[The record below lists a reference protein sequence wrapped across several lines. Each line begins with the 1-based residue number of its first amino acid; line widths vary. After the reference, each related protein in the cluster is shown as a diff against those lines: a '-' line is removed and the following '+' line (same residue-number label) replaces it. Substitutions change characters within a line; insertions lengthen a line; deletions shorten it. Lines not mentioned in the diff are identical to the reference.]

1 MTNPIRNLG
10 LTARRAAAVAAVL
23 AALPAALQAA
33 ERVPAHIVLRD
44 RKRIECFVER
54 SDNAGVFWSLKM
66 DDAHTV
72 HLPFDE
78 IAFIRFD
85 PPEGWEDAISAFR
98 RGDHDDARRRLS
110 LIAETN
116 KRFVTAPGNF
126 STKAQFWILESFK
139 AQQKLDELSKGI
151 EGFNAAVLADHERH
165 GGELMYIWA
174 DVARSQWAEARKKLD
189 ALLSSNLDVARQTEL
204 WFLRGLVL
212 ARQEQRDAAIMDLTK
227 VFTVGYGVSPMLE
240 RSALMQ
246 TIELLAQTERLD
258 EARALLDLYRV
269 NFGKGSLPAR
279 LQELQARLPAAPEA
293 PAPAAP

>member
-1 MTNPIRNLG
+1 M
-10 LTARRAAAVAAVL
+10 
-23 AALPAALQAA
+23 
-33 ERVPAHIVLRD
+33 
-44 RKRIECFVER
+44 
-54 SDNAGVFWSLKM
+54 
-66 DDAHTV
+66 
-72 HLPFDE
+72 
-78 IAFIRFD
+78 
-85 PPEGWEDAISAFR
+85 
-98 RGDHDDARRRLS
+98 
-110 LIAETN
+110 
-116 KRFVTAPGNF
+116 
-126 STKAQFWILESFK
+126 
-139 AQQKLDELSKGI
+139 
-151 EGFNAAVLADHERH
+151 
-165 GGELMYIWA
+165 
-174 DVARSQWAEARKKLD
+174 
-189 ALLSSNLDVARQTEL
+189 DVARQTEL